1 MGRLSIL
8 GLPVL
13 IFCQIARI
21 IRSYAF
27 IPQDYQEDR
36 STARVRYIEPAS
48 SFRNAVKII
57 N

>member
-1 MGRLSIL
+1 MGRLSVV

-21 IRSYAF
+21 IPSYAF

-36 STARVRYIEPAS
+36 STARVKY
-48 SFRNAVKII
+48 
-57 N
+57 